1 MADEKNA
8 SNQSGGSIEPDPI
21 DIDIVIAVEMLIK
34 SVVAMGQKIALMEI
48 ALADL
53 QYALRQ
59 LEDQGVD
66 DGK

>member
-1 MADEKNA
+1 MADEGPGPQAVNA
-8 SNQSGGSIEPDPI
+8 EPDPI